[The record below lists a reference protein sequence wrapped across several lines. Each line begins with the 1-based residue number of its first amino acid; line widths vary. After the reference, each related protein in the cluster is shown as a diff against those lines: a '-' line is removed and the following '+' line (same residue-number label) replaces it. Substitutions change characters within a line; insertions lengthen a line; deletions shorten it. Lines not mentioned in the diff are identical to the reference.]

1 MKFLFTLLDA
11 AAQTGAADGAASPA
25 NPNGSMLIWLILI
38 FVVMWLL
45 MIRPQQK
52 QAKKERQFREGLKKG
67 DRVSFGGGIYGK
79 VHEVA
84 EHTIDIEISNG
95 VVVTVE
101 KSVVQP
107 IPDEKAKK

>member
-1 MKFLFTLLDA
+1 MNTSLFIILQSGA
-11 AAQTGAADGAASPA
+11 PAQGG
-25 NPNGSMLIWLILI
+25 NSMLIWLILI

-52 QAKKERQFREGLKKG
+52 QAKKEREFRAGLKKG
-67 DRVSFGGGIYGK
+67 DRVSFSGGIYGK

-84 EHTIDIEISNG
+84 EHTIDVEIANG

-101 KSVVQP
+101 KSMVQP
-107 IPDEKAKK
+107 LPQQTTETKK

>member
-1 MKFLFTLLDA
+1 MNIPLFILLQA
-11 AAQTGAADGAASPA
+11 PQGGG
-25 NPNGSMLIWLILI
+25 NSMLIWLILI

-52 QAKKERQFREGLKKG
+52 QAKKEREFREKLAKG

-79 VHEVA
+79 VHEVSD
-84 EHTIDIEISNG
+84 HTVDVEISNG

-101 KSVVQP
+101 KSMVQP
-107 IPDEKAKK
+107 LPQQAEEKK

>member
-1 MKFLFTLLDA
+1 MNTPLFILL
-11 AAQTGAADGAASPA
+11 QADQPQGGG
-25 NPNGSMLIWLILI
+25 NSMLIWLILI

-52 QAKKERQFREGLKKG
+52 QAKKEREFRAGLKKG
-67 DRVSFGGGIYGK
+67 DRVSFSGGIYGK

-84 EHTIDIEISNG
+84 ENTVDVEISNG

-101 KSVVQP
+101 KSMVQP
-107 IPDEKAKK
+107 LPQQQTETKK

>member
-1 MKFLFTLLDA
+1 MNTPLFILLQA
-11 AAQTGAADGAASPA
+11 GQPQGGG
-25 NPNGSMLIWLILI
+25 NSMLIWLILI

-52 QAKKERQFREGLKKG
+52 QAKKEREFRAGLKKG
-67 DRVSFGGGIYGK
+67 DRVSFSGGIYGK

-84 EHTIDIEISNG
+84 ENTVDVEISNG

-101 KSVVQP
+101 KSMVQP
-107 IPDEKAKK
+107 LPQQQTETKK

>member
-1 MKFLFTLLDA
+1 
-11 AAQTGAADGAASPA
+11 
-25 NPNGSMLIWLILI
+25 MLIWLILI

-52 QAKKERQFREGLKKG
+52 QAKKEREFRAGLKKG
-67 DRVSFGGGIYGK
+67 DRVSFSGGIYGK

-84 EHTIDIEISNG
+84 EHTVDVEISNG

-101 KSVVQP
+101 KSMVLPLPQQQA
-107 IPDEKAKK
+107 ETKK

>member
-11 AAQTGAADGAASPA
+11 AAQTGAADGAATPGGSS
-25 NPNGSMLIWLILI
+25 SMLIWLILI

-84 EHTIDIEISNG
+84 DHTIDIEISNG

-107 IPDEKAKK
+107 IPEEKAKK